1 MRLHMK
7 ITGVKACL
15 DTTQYQ
21 LLYNSP
27 FFLIHKDTHPYW
39 YKPCSTKLK
48 LFGKLKNFKF
58 QIKNGTI
65 VSLINNINCY
75 FQ

>member
-1 MRLHMK
+1 MK
-7 ITGVKACL
+7 ITVVKAYL
-15 DTTQYQ
+15 DTTLSTAIQ
-21 LLYNSP
+21 LT

-39 YKPCSTKLK
+39 YKPCPTRLK
-48 LFGKLKNFKF
+48 LFGKLKNLKF
-58 QIKNGTI
+58 QLKNDII